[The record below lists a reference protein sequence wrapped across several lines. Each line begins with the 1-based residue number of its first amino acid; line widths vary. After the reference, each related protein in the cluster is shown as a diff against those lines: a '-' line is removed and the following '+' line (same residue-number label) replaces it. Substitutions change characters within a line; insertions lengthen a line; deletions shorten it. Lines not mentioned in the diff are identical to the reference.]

1 MKKLWIKKLVI
12 DNFRGLQ
19 NIELNFNETENR
31 ISGRNGTG
39 KTAILDAIRY
49 LIFFKNESGTKSDN
63 YETIGNF
70 DEKINI
76 NPNIQID
83 LMLDNELINIASS
96 NKSWFM
102 DGAKYSTHGDFFK
115 SFSKRIGINEP
126 ELLFDHCNPMNSIDH
141 YESNTK
147 ENRRLRDILIR
158 VSNFKME
165 EGEKINQDE
174 IEELTNEINEH
185 EEKIKSL
192 KADIKTQSNRKSDF
206 KERSEQIEEK
216 SKINAFNQDES
227 KINSKLVDLEREL
240 NEIRDVKNQWKIINT
255 DWDEC
260 VQRIKIEEEKKE
272 SFSYD
277 DNDKYAPKRKINFLE
292 IILVI
297 LTLGLYYLLF
307 LRNRKSKKNTSV
319 TELRRVQENINNYE
333 KELKKLTYEKEI
345 INEKYEKIDSYRE
358 TEIINELNIIK
369 SHSNLDN
376 SDKKEIEQYLLI
388 EENIKRIEEEMK
400 EQIDIQN
407 IAKNKKKEIESKLEK
422 RIKEIFPKFD
432 VEIFSNNKNDSV
444 VIKQNDIKI
453 KFLNRSAK
461 MNIAGEIND
470 FLKEGIK
477 INTFNLIDNGEAI
490 NEIYGDDKN
499 QKIITYV
506 TRDPDLKLE
515 VKK

>member
-1 MKKLWIKKLVI
+1 MKKLWIKKLAI
-12 DNFRGLQ
+12 NNFRGLQ
-19 NIELNFNETENR
+19 NIELNFRETENR

-76 NPNIQID
+76 NPDIQMD
-83 LMLDNELINIASS
+83 LMLDDELINISS
-96 NKSWFM
+96 RNKSWFM
-102 DGAKYSTHGDFFK
+102 DGAKYSTHSDFFK

-165 EGEKINQDE
+165 DGEKINQDE

-185 EEKIKSL
+185 DEKIRSL
-192 KADIKTQSNRKSDF
+192 KTNIKNQLNKKSVF
-206 KERSEQIEEK
+206 QERSEQIEEK
-216 SKINAFNQDES
+216 SKINAFNEDES
-227 KINSKLVDLEREL
+227 KINSKILDLEKEL
-240 NEIRDVKNQWKIINT
+240 NEIRDVKNQWEKNNIVRN
-255 DWDEC
+255 EC
-260 VQRIKIEEEKKE
+260 IQRKKIEEEKKE
-272 SFSYD
+272 SFSYG
-277 DNDKYAPKRKINFLE
+277 DNDKYAPKRKINFFE
-292 IILVI
+292 IILTI
-297 LTLGLYYLLF
+297 LTLGLYYVLF
-307 LRNRKSKKNTSV
+307 LRNRKSKKNSNV
-319 TELRRVQENINNYE
+319 TEIRRVQENINNYE

-345 INEKYEKIDSYRE
+345 INEKYEKINFYRE
-358 TEIINELNIIK
+358 AEILNELNIIER
-369 SHSNLDN
+369 HSNLDN
-376 SDKKEIEQYLLI
+376 SDKKEIEQYLSI
-388 EENIKRIEEEMK
+388 EESIKRLEEEMK

-407 IAKNKKKEIESKLEK
+407 IAKYKKKEIESKLEK

-432 VEIFSNNKNDSV
+432 IEIFSNNKSDSV
-444 VIKQNDIKI
+444 VIKQNNIKI

-461 MNIAGEIND
+461 MNIVGEIND

-490 NEIYGDDKN
+490 NEIYGDNKN
-499 QKIITYV
+499 QKIVTYV